1 MSVCNALFANIVW
14 SFVCCMCAQ
23 RYPFVVVYNEAKW
36 NLEKRFSDFS
46 ELDTAMEDEFKND
59 EDVTVR

>member
-1 MSVCNALFANIVW
+1 
-14 SFVCCMCAQ
+14 MCAQ